1 MKLLGRNVNG
11 KRLVEE
17 MRARLTARGIL
28 EDTPDAPL
36 TDEAP
41 VEPYAFLVQGLEENA
56 DPAQAPPSA
65 RPPGQVRGLVRFAA
79 RGLLEELF
87 GRQHS
92 FNVHVRD
99 LAAQLSAEVLALRA
113 RVAELERPP
122 SKGASARPPK
132 LRPKRRRPRASNLGK
147 RPSGD

>member
-1 MKLLGRNVNG
+1 MKLLGRSVNG
-11 KRLVEE
+11 RRLVEE
-17 MRARLTARGIL
+17 VRARLSARGVQ

-36 TDEAP
+36 ADEVP

-56 DPAQAPPSA
+56 DPAQAPPGA
-65 RPPGQVRGLVRFAA
+65 RPLGKVRDLVRFAA

-113 RVAELERPP
+113 RVEELERPSRRGAAARQ
-122 SKGASARPPK
+122 SKHRPP
-132 LRPKRRRPRASNLGK
+132 RGPKAGRRPR
-147 RPSGD
+147 RD